1 MPLEVQVL
9 YLLAQLTI
17 SVLIPQQVHKPVQVA
32 FNQQL
37 ELRYVPLLL
46 QVILHLQRLAVP
58 GITDEVEIQ
67 MVAQYAQLASNVH
80 SLQMLT
86 QLFVKR
92 AHIKVQQDKVLAL
105 VVLLEATV

>member
-1 MPLEVQVL
+1 MLH
-9 YLLAQLTI
+9 LLAQLTI

-37 ELRYVPLLL
+37 ELRSVPLLL

-86 QLFVKR
+86 QLFVKL
-92 AHIKVQQDKVLAL
+92 AHIKVQQEKVLAL
-105 VVLLEATV
+105 VVLLEATA

>member
-9 YLLAQLTI
+9 HLLAQLTI

-67 MVAQYAQLASNVH
+67 MVAQCNTSELN
-80 SLQMLT
+80 LN
-86 QLFVKR
+86 
-92 AHIKVQQDKVLAL
+92 I
-105 VVLLEATV
+105 